1 MIPPLP
7 YSNDI
12 LNFLHRHHYRQMIPK
27 AALIDMDGTLYD
39 SMKNHTA
46 AWYRLMTEAG
56 VACERD
62 EFYLYEGM
70 TGAATINRL
79 IQREFGRDATDGEK
93 EELYRRKTVYF
104 NELPPVQPMPGA
116 LEMVSAFK
124 EVGMRRVLVTGS
136 GQSSLLNRISTDFPD
151 LFEERLRVTSRD
163 VRNGK
168 PHPEP
173 FIRAMQLAGVTPSQS
188 IVVENAPLGVE
199 AGDRAGAFTIGVTTG
214 PIPRKAME
222 DAGAAVVFNSM
233 SEFAES
239 LPVLL
244 LSLLTVKIETP
255 Q

>member
-1 MIPPLP
+1 MIPPIP

-12 LNFLHRHHYRQMIPK
+12 INFLRRHHYVQVTPK

-56 VACERD
+56 VKCERD

-70 TGAATINRL
+70 TGAATINKL
-79 IQREFGRDATDGEK
+79 IQREFGRDASDSEK
-93 EELYRRKTVYF
+93 DELYRRKTVYF
-104 NELPPVQPMPGA
+104 NELPPVLPMPGA
-116 LEMVSAFK
+116 LDMVETFTK
-124 EVGMRRVLVTGS
+124 VGIRRVLVTGS
-136 GQSSLLNRISTDFPD
+136 GQNSLLNRIPTDFPG
-151 LFEERLRVTSRD
+151 LFDEHLRVTSRD
-163 VRNGK
+163 VKHGK

-173 FIRAMQLAGVTPSQS
+173 FIRAMQLVGVTPSQS

-214 PIPRKAME
+214 PIPRKALE

-233 SEFAES
+233 QECAKS
-239 LPVLL
+239 LPILL
-244 LSLLTVKIETP
+244 LSLLTVRLETP